1 MQFIAN
7 IANDEW
13 AHDLPRHDT
22 DAENDKEFATQEP
35 VWQKIRENFLASS
48 DSAEELHEFI
58 KLHHWGEADD
68 FLILI
73 ENPACD
79 RNTARLIFW
88 LSGPEFFRRKFATC
102 EDAEGED
109 QKKWM
114 DLITRVMK
122 YTVSGKYSAEDMPED
137 YKDNVPSKNEHWEV
151 EPIWEIDLVMYGEL

>member
-1 MQFIAN
+1 MALSAERMEIIAN

-13 AHDLPRHDT
+13 VHDLPLHNF

-35 VWQKIRENFLASS
+35 VWQEIREEFLASS
-48 DSAEELHEFI
+48 DSAEELHEFV

-88 LSGPEFFRRKFATC
+88 LSGPEFFRRKFSTS
-102 EDAEGED
+102 EDAKSED
-109 QKKWM
+109 QKKS
-114 DLITRVMK
+114 LLPRKRGTSVLRLATGRSLCVRP
-122 YTVSGKYSAEDMPED
+122 YFC
-137 YKDNVPSKNEHWEV
+137 
-151 EPIWEIDLVMYGEL
+151 